1 MNPMKSDIDIRYF
14 SDTDTLSLWNGV
26 PASEAGDII
35 AVGELIYDANA
46 RGDAPA
52 DIIADYD
59 ADGKVVGFTIEHA
72 AELLL
77 RPLAKHGGASDAFVV
92 NGMFAGYGYTLSL
105 AGGALTLRNHS
116 ADIARSDEV
125 GVYDGGRFTARLT
138 AHYDAA
144 GDAAGFTLT
153 HAADALLPLLIPN
166 ALHTV
171 AAPEPRGV

>member
-1 MNPMKSDIDIRYF
+1 MNSMQLDIRYF
-14 SDTDTLSLWNGV
+14 SATDTLSLWNGV
-26 PASEAGDII
+26 PASEAGDLI
-35 AVGELIYDANA
+35 AVGELIYDADA

-92 NGMFAGYGYTLSL
+92 NGMFAGYEYTLSL
-105 AGGALTLRNHS
+105 AGGALTLRNHTG
-116 ADIARSDEV
+116 DIARSDEV

-138 AHYDAA
+138 AHYDTH
-144 GDAAGFTLT
+144 GDAAGFTLSR
-153 HAADALLPLLIPN
+153 AADALLPLLTPSTLHIAAIPN
-166 ALHTV
+166 
-171 AAPEPRGV
+171 PRGV

>member
-1 MNPMKSDIDIRYF
+1 MGKIIKLDIRYF
-14 SDTDTLSLWNGV
+14 SDTDTLSLWNGR
-26 PASEAGDII
+26 PASEAGDLI
-35 AVGELIYDANA
+35 AVGELIYDTNA
-46 RGDAPA
+46 RGDVPA
-52 DIIADYD
+52 DVIADYD

-77 RPLAKHGGASDAFVV
+77 RPLAKHGGTSDTFVV

-105 AGGALTLRNHS
+105 SGGALTLRNHT

-125 GVYDGGRFTARLT
+125 GVYVGGRFTARLT
-138 AHYDAA
+138 AHYDAH

-153 HAADALLPLLIPN
+153 RAADALLPLLTLN
-166 ALHTV
+166 ALHIA

>member
-1 MNPMKSDIDIRYF
+1 MNSMQLDIRYF

-26 PASEAGDII
+26 PASEAGDLI
-35 AVGELIYDANA
+35 AVGELIYDTAT
-46 RGDAPA
+46 RVDAPA
-52 DIIADYD
+52 DVIADYD

-105 AGGALTLRNHS
+105 TGGALTLRNHS

-125 GVYDGGRFTARLT
+125 GVYDGKRFTARLT

-153 HAADALLPLLIPN
+153 RAADALLPLLTAN
-166 ALHTV
+166 ALHIA
-171 AAPEPRGV
+171 AAPNPRGT

>member
-1 MNPMKSDIDIRYF
+1 MGKIIKLDISYF
-14 SDTDTLSLWNGV
+14 DDTDTLSLWNGV
-26 PASEAGDII
+26 PASEAGDLI

-52 DIIADYD
+52 DITADYD

-72 AELLL
+72 AELL

-92 NGMFAGYGYTLSL
+92 NGMYAGYGYTLSL

-125 GVYDGGRFTARLT
+125 GVYADERFTARLT
-138 AHYDAA
+138 AHYDAD

-153 HAADALLPLLIPN
+153 RATDALLPLLTPN
-166 ALHTV
+166 ALHI
-171 AAPEPRGV
+171 AAVPNPRGV

>member
-1 MNPMKSDIDIRYF
+1 MGKIIKLDIRYF

-26 PASEAGDII
+26 PASEAGDLI
-35 AVGELIYDANA
+35 AVGELIYDTNA

-52 DIIADYD
+52 DVIADYD

-77 RPLAKHGGASDAFVV
+77 RPLAKHGGASDAFEV

-105 AGGALTLRNHS
+105 TGGALTLRNHS
-116 ADIARSDEV
+116 ADIARSNEV

-138 AHYDAA
+138 AHYDTHA
-144 GDAAGFTLT
+144 AAGFTLT
-153 HAADALLPLLIPN
+153 RAADALLPLLTPN
-166 ALHTV
+166 ALHI
-171 AAPEPRGV
+171 AAATEPRGV